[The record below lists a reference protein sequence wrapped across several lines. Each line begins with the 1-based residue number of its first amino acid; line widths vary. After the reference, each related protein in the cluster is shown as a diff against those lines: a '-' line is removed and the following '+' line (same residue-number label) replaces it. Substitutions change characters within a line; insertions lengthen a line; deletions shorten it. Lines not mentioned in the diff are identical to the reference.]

1 MEMWQRLARMIFVR
15 RGETRREYCRIYKGF
30 NEALAEIRPQGLS
43 YFCCIL
49 VLVMMNAVALINLL
63 ETLAAAEAVHFA
75 AHAAEHR
82 RHTALRELFCQ
93 LLHGLELL

>member
-1 MEMWQRLARMIFVR
+1 MIFVR
-15 RGETRREYCRIYKGF
+15 RGEARREYCRIYKGF

-49 VLVMMNAVALINLL
+49 VSVMMNAVALINLL
-63 ETLAAAEAVHFA
+63 KTLSAAEAVHLA

-82 RHTALRELFCQ
+82 GHTTLC
-93 LLHGLELL
+93 ELLGHFLHHLVLL